1 MSSCAPPVALSVF
14 FAMGTTDSIMGG
26 GAEYAVGLPVTLH
39 NGVDNGR
46 DGWIQIGGIQARD
59 NTYDTVLVLS
69 WGDKKNDSAG
79 IAGRTDG

>member
-1 MSSCAPPVALSVF
+1 MVRHQLPCQFSLPWARPIQV
-14 FAMGTTDSIMGG
+14 
-26 GAEYAVGLPVTLH
+26 YAVGLPVTLH

-46 DGWIQIGGIQARD
+46 YGWIQIGGIQARD
-59 NTYDTVLVLS
+59 NTYYGTVLVLS